1 MASYQDL
8 TASNSDANSI
18 RDTHSISD
26 THPESKN
33 AQSALATM
41 QADMDAALKNKQ
53 RTSITEN
60 GNQVSKA
67 NSDGFIAKNIND
79 AGDRVLDETQVSRV
93 IEMAWEDRTPF
104 GAIEHSYGLNEAGV
118 IKLMRQELKPSS
130 FRLWRQRVSNRA
142 TKHQAKRDFGVG
154 RAYCKTQ
161 YKQR

>member
-8 TASNSDANSI
+8 TATKADVQLSDPA
-18 RDTHSISD
+18 T
-26 THPESKN
+26 T
-33 AQSALATM
+33 QSALATM
-41 QADMDAALKNKQ
+41 QADMEAALKNKQ
-53 RTSITEN
+53 RTHIN
-60 GNQVSKA
+60 A
-67 NSDGFIAKNIND
+67 NNHLNDEQTNAVKSNEFIAQSVNES
-79 AGDRVLDETQVSRV
+79 GDRILDESQISRV

-142 TKHQAKRDFGVG
+142 TKHQAKRGFEVG

>member
-18 RDTHSISD
+18 RETHSIRN
-26 THPESKN
+26 THSESKS
-33 AQSALATM
+33 APSALETM
-41 QADMDAALKNKQ
+41 QAEMDAALKNKQ
-53 RTSITEN
+53 HSNDDPI
-60 GNQVSKA
+60 SKA
-67 NSDGFIAKNIND
+67 NSDEFIAKNIND
-79 AGDRVLDETQVSRV
+79 AGDRVLDEIQVSRV

>member
-8 TASNSDANSI
+8 AASVVEPQSVDSTATS
-18 RDTHSISD
+18 
-26 THPESKN
+26 
-33 AQSALATM
+33 ATM
-41 QADMDAALKNKQ
+41 QADMNAALENKQ
-53 RTSITEN
+53 RT
-60 GNQVSKA
+60 
-67 NSDGFIAKNIND
+67 NSDRLAQVKSEAFIEKTINN
-79 AGDRVLDETQVSRV
+79 AGDRVLDESQISRV

-104 GAIEHSYGLNEAGV
+104 GAIEHSYGLNESGV

-142 TKHQAKRDFGVG
+142 TKHQAKRGFEIG